1 MLGEYE
7 AYIAKQNGLDA
18 NEIEDL
24 DATTMIVTFKNGEQH
39 RLAECYTRV
48 MGYIRPLT
56 EMNIGK
62 KGEHAAR
69 KHFTEAQAMKHVV
82 LESEP

>member
-18 NEIEDL
+18 DEIADL
-24 DATTMIVTFKNGEQH
+24 DATTMLVTFKNGEHH

-56 EMNIGK
+56 DFNIGK
-62 KGEHAAR
+62 KGEHATR
-69 KHFTEAQAMKHVV
+69 KPFTEVQAMKHVTLV
-82 LESEP
+82 AE